1 MNEHYIRSVGEQGVG
16 HLITTARIHPL
27 PYVEGIRVLHTLKTS
42 NVSSWIGR
50 EIQRVKVGSTLNG
63 GW

>member
-1 MNEHYIRSVGEQGVG
+1 MPHYIRGVGEQGVG

-27 PYVEGIRVLHTLKTS
+27 PHVEGIRVLHTLKTS

-50 EIQRVKVGSTLNG
+50 EIQRVKVGSALNG